1 MKHLIILLLIV
12 INSSVGFAAEGGAY
26 IGSVKTVSGSCFVIR
41 QSETMPAVVGLRL
54 IRQDILQTGKNSYM
68 GIILKDNSLLSIG
81 SETKLELSSFDFDP
95 NEKKLG
101 FTSRLIR
108 GTLVYL
114 TGIMT
119 KLNKDS
125 VKFITPTAVVGVRG
139 TKIAIKAE

>member
-1 MKHLIILLLIV
+1 MKYLIITLLMI
-12 INSSVGFAAEGGAY
+12 INAAVGFAEENTD

-41 QSETMPAVVGLRL
+41 QSETMQAAVGLRL
-54 IRQDILQTGKNSYM
+54 TRLDVLQTGKNSSM

-81 SETKLELSSFDFDP
+81 AETKLELSSFEFDP

-101 FTSRLIR
+101 FTGRLIR

-114 TGIMT
+114 TGIIA

-125 VKFITPTAVVGVRG
+125 VKIITPTAVMGVRG
-139 TKIAIKAE
+139 TKLAVKAE